1 MPVKSLRHAATWCV
15 VTYMGCRVGLKRG
28 SKYGVTYN
36 VTEPHKGHWGG
47 GRCKWRCTFATTS
60 HKSFAKSRRSFWFT
74 SMHFQTSMEFLKRT
88 IATEDTRPRE
98 RFIEFYFEFG
108 LNCDVIKS
116 ELYLRERHLKR
127 VLTVRENTRG
137 KACPD
142 LVAWVTFI
150 SNHLQCSG
158 QLHGY

>member
-1 MPVKSLRHAATWCV
+1 MCSYVHGLP
-15 VTYMGCRVGLKRG
+15 CRVKTGFQIWRNLQC
-28 SKYGVTYN
+28 YGASQGTL
-36 VTEPHKGHWGG
+36 GGG

>member
-1 MPVKSLRHAATWCV
+1 MKMYFCDIPQKLCEIQKKFLIYIHA
-15 VTYMGCRVGLKRG
+15 L
-28 SKYGVTYN
+28 
-36 VTEPHKGHWGG
+36 PD
-47 GRCKWRCTFATTS
+47 
-60 HKSFAKSRRSFWFT
+60 
-74 SMHFQTSMEFLKRT
+74 QFLKRT

>member
-1 MPVKSLRHAATWCV
+1 MPVKSLRYAATWRV
-15 VTYMGCRVGLKRG
+15 VTYMDCRVGLKQG

-36 VTEPHKGHWGG
+36 VTEPHKGHGG
-47 GRCKWRCTFATTS
+47 GQMKMYFCNIPQKLCEIQKFLIYIHALPGQYGVLENNHS
-60 HKSFAKSRRSFWFT
+60 DGRRKT
-74 SMHFQTSMEFLKRT
+74 
-88 IATEDTRPRE
+88 
-98 RFIEFYFEFG
+98 YFEFG

-137 KACPD
+137 KAYPD
-142 LVAWVTFI
+142 LVALVTFI

>member
-1 MPVKSLRHAATWCV
+1 
-15 VTYMGCRVGLKRG
+15 
-28 SKYGVTYN
+28 
-36 VTEPHKGHWGG
+36 
-47 GRCKWRCTFATTS
+47 
-60 HKSFAKSRRSFWFT
+60 
-74 SMHFQTSMEFLKRT
+74 MEFLKRT

-158 QLHGY
+158 QLHFVETLDFSNVPCGSDAEVQFTCLSLPAFALVARCLRYSAVLLPEH

>member
-1 MPVKSLRHAATWCV
+1 MYFCDIPQKLCEIQKKFLIYIHA
-15 VTYMGCRVGLKRG
+15 LPDQ
-28 SKYGVTYN
+28 YGVLEKN
-36 VTEPHKGHWGG
+36 HSD
-47 GRCKWRCTFATTS
+47 GRHTPTG
-60 HKSFAKSRRSFWFT
+60 
-74 SMHFQTSMEFLKRT
+74 E
-88 IATEDTRPRE
+88 
-98 RFIEFYFEFG
+98 IEFYFEFG